1 MCADNRRQSL
11 TSLRV
16 VEDPASA
23 TGWSVQVRPDR
34 QYPTAVSASTSQ
46 AGHLAGLCRVAGGV
60 ANVRLQPSV

>member
-11 TSLRV
+11 TNLRV

-23 TGWSVQVRPDR
+23 TGWSIQVGPFPGWNDG
-34 QYPTAVSASTSQ
+34 S
-46 AGHLAGLCRVAGGV
+46 CRVAGGV